1 MPAGTEAGQIAGA
14 AAGRNCTRR
23 SNSAARFECDFFRF
37 QERTVRQ
44 LRHVRSLYR
53 RRSDLHSLE
62 LGIVGK

>member
-1 MPAGTEAGQIAGA
+1 MTQALELGGKIRMLA
-14 AAGRNCTRR
+14 
-23 SNSAARFECDFFRF
+23 SSDFKSK
-37 QERTVRQ
+37 TVRQ